1 MNDDRDDKWLDGLIS
16 RAIDSKRPVFDAER
30 WKQAH
35 PEATDALSSL
45 SDTNASE
52 AAARRSAMWRTL
64 AQSRLTQ
71 AAAAVVL
78 LGLVIW
84 ALHGEEKQTVAKI
97 VSGSVLVRSGNTADW
112 TRQEAGQGLAAGD
125 DLRVDKEIA
134 VVELDDGTELTIG
147 CGTVL
152 VLTGERDDSRNGV
165 HLRSGVVTA
174 KVTKP
179 TPGCGAFYVES
190 SQGTVRTLGTEFTV
204 RMADHILIEGR
215 LAMRGVLPIATQIMA
230 VTVITGAVELRA
242 DGKTA
247 LVEAGSSGIAVHGE
261 VPLTGPAAEAVM
273 HRLLVSSQVTGPMRP
288 SLQTH
293 DECLA
298 ALFGALG
305 ARRLGSAG
313 SCAETIADLWQMVG
327 RMTRHR
333 SDPKYQA
340 RMDRE
345 IETLREK
352 AGRVRLLK
360 SRQLFLEHGEASMN
374 WARGLRDDAWV
385 DEIAHVF
392 KQVEEYGE
400 EVRNG
405 GRMGEV
411 EGLAYIEH
419 CLPGFLTYCEWFKR
433 LPWDDPSRQ
442 MTPAELLAG
451 IERDLRI
458 ARRETQYAEIRQSPW
473 RYPDRSM
480 EQAQKNASK
489 LLERL
494 GEQGDANEARGKL
507 CKALADRIDAL
518 MEGVSD
524 LERRSY
530 EQRAKTGESREAFR
544 LALKE
549 MTDDG
554 KTVGDALVE
563 QIDEALDTCAKLL
576 EEVNP
581 R

>member
-1 MNDDRDDKWLDGLIS
+1 MNDDRDDHRLDGLIS
-16 RAIDSKRPVFDAER
+16 QAIDSKRPVFDAER

-35 PEATDALSSL
+35 PDAVDALISL
-45 SDTNASE
+45 SDKGGADP
-52 AAARRSAMWRTL
+52 AVRRPGVWRTL

-78 LGLVIW
+78 LGLGIW
-84 ALHGEEKQTVAKI
+84 VFHGEEKPTAGRI
-97 VSGSVLVRSGNTADW
+97 VSGSVLVRSGDTDDW
-112 TRQEAGQGLAAGD
+112 TRQDAGEGLAAGD
-125 DLRVDKEIA
+125 DLRVDREVA
-134 VVELDDGTELTIG
+134 VVELVDGTKLTIG

-152 VLTGERDDSRNGV
+152 VLTGGPDSSRTGV

-179 TPGCGAFYVES
+179 APGRGAFYVES
-190 SQGTVRTLGTEFTV
+190 SQGAVRTLGTEFTV
-204 RMADHILIEGR
+204 RMADHILIERR
-215 LAMRGVLPIATQIMA
+215 LAMRGVLPIAPQIMA

-247 LVEAGSSGIAVHGE
+247 VVEAGSSGIAIHDE

-273 HRLLVSSQVTGPMRP
+273 RQLLVSSQVTGPMRP

-298 ALFGALG
+298 TLFGALG
-305 ARRLGSAG
+305 AGRLKFAG
-313 SCAETIADLWQMVG
+313 SCAERIADLWQMVG
-327 RMTRHR
+327 MMTRHG
-333 SDPKYQA
+333 SDPTYQA
-340 RMDRE
+340 KIDQE
-345 IETLREK
+345 LQALREK
-352 AGRVRLLK
+352 AGRVRLHE
-360 SRQLFLEHGEASMN
+360 SRALLLEHGEASMD
-374 WARGLRDDAWV
+374 WVRGLRDEAWV

-400 EVRNG
+400 ELRNG
-405 GRMGEV
+405 GRRGGV
-411 EGLAYIEH
+411 EGSAYMEH

-433 LPWDDPSRQ
+433 LPWDDPSRK

-458 ARRETQYAEIRQSPW
+458 ARRETQYAQISQGS
-473 RYPDRSM
+473 RYPDRCM
-480 EQAQKNASK
+480 KQARKNASK

-494 GEQGDANEARGKL
+494 GGEDDPDEARGKL
-507 CKALADRIDAL
+507 CKTLADRIDTL
-518 MEGVSD
+518 MESVSD
-524 LERRSY
+524 LE
-530 EQRAKTGESREAFR
+530 QRTHKQQRKVRDSREAFR
-544 LALKE
+544 LATEE

-554 KTVGDALVE
+554 KTVGDALAQ
-563 QIDEALDTCAKLL
+563 QIDEALETCTKLL
-576 EEVNP
+576 EEISS